1 MANGLLVGN
10 GNDRL
15 YGVYSDVIQSVGE
28 NMFTS
33 AAHAVWPIFDVAA
46 GKTLTTAEGL
56 RVDSGGSGGSG
67 NITTSIGLHVL
78 FPQYGDAYTT
88 RYAAVFDYNVRING
102 AGSITGGSWSSTSDP
117 RIKINMK
124 PVNETLALEQIT
136 SLQIHTWQFDPAIFV
151 NRTVDTR
158 TYTGFLASNVTGVY
172 PEAVVN
178 LGNMTRT
185 DGSEVPN
192 VMGIIQDDLQNLA
205 VAGLRQLKRE
215 VDALK
220 AEVAALR
227 VLCTVN

>member
-1 MANGLLVGN
+1 M
-10 GNDRL
+10 
-15 YGVYSDVIQSVGE
+15 SIGE

-33 AAHAVWPIFDVAA
+33 AALSVWPIFSVAS
-46 GKTLTTAEGL
+46 GKTVTTAEGL
-56 RVDSGGSGGSG
+56 RVDSGGSGGAG
-67 NITTSIGLHVL
+67 TITTAIGLHVV
-78 FPQYGDAYTT
+78 FPQWTAATK
-88 RYAAVFDYNVRING
+88 YAAVFDGDVRING
-102 AGSITGGSWSSTSDP
+102 AGSITSGTWSSTSDP

-124 PVNETLALEQIT
+124 PVNETAALETIT
-136 SLQIHTWQFDPAIFV
+136 SLQIYTWQFDPAIFI

-158 TYTGFLASNVTGVY
+158 TYTGFLASNVTNAY
-172 PEAVVN
+172 PDAVVS
-178 LGNMTRT
+178 LGNISRT

-227 VLCTVN
+227 VLCNVSTTTVN